1 MRKYFKLN
9 ENDKR
14 MNQNFRDAT
23 VVDKW
28 LQ

>member
-14 MNQNFRDAT
+14 MNQNFRDAA